1 MGVDVRG
8 VGERH
13 GGRLGLSLRRAALLA
28 VFALS
33 GAVAAIA
40 AIVPSSD
47 AGLLLAKTAVL
58 EPIAI
63 RLEEALLPAPATY
76 VREERMHRGDT
87 FHSVL
92 GRLGINDADIQQLL
106 RQRTILQLLRVGTVV
121 TAEVRAGKDHAGR
134 DHAGR
139 DHDGELV
146 WLGFLSGREVA
157 VRVDRVGRA
166 LVASEQRAQV
176 VTRTVLKSAVI
187 RSSLFAAADAAGIPD
202 SIAIQL
208 AEVFGSDIDFHR
220 ELRQGDRFSVLYELH
235 SVDGRPLRAG
245 RVFAAEFTNQGR
257 KYRALRYADNFYAPD
272 GKNMRKGML
281 RSPLELSRVSSG
293 FGMRMHPLHKAWRAH
308 QGVDYA
314 APAGTRVRAVGDG
327 IVEFAGRQGGY
338 GNLVIVRHASQ
349 ISTYYAHL
357 KAVGRGIRTG
367 ARVAQGDTVGLVG
380 QTGWATGPHLHYEFR
395 VAGTAR
401 NPLSV
406 PLPAGTPV
414 ARHDMDAFR
423 AQSQEMTAQLDL
435 LANGQVA
442 ALE

>member
-8 VGERH
+8 EDKQHR
-13 GGRLGLSLRRAALLA
+13 GRLQLSLRRAALLA
-28 VFALS
+28 AFALS

-47 AGLLLAKTAVL
+47 AELLLAKTALL
-58 EPIAI
+58 EPVEI
-63 RLEEALLPAPATY
+63 RVEDALLPAPGTY
-76 VREERMHRGDT
+76 VREERMQRGDT
-87 FHSVL
+87 FHGLFV
-92 GRLGINDADIQQLL
+92 RLGVNDVDIKQLL
-106 RQRTILQLLRVGTVV
+106 RQRTILQLLRVGTIV
-121 TAEVRAGKDHAGR
+121 TAEVRAGNDN
-134 DHAGR
+134 
-139 DHDGELV
+139 DGELV
-146 WLGFLSGREVA
+146 WLGFLSGRDTA
-157 VRVDRVGRA
+157 VRVERVGRS

-176 VTRTVLKSAVI
+176 VTRNVLKSGLI

-208 AEVFGSDIDFHR
+208 AEVFGSDVDFHR

-245 RVFAAEFTNQGR
+245 RVLAAEFTNQGR

-293 FGMRMHPLHKAWRAH
+293 FGMRLHPLHKAWRAH

-327 IVEFAGRQGGY
+327 IVEFAGKQGGY

-349 ISTYYAHL
+349 VSTYYAHL
-357 KAVGRGIRTG
+357 SAVGRGVRTG

>member
-8 VGERH
+8 MDEQH
-13 GGRLGLSLRRAALLA
+13 GGRLERSLRRAALLA

-47 AGLLLAKTAVL
+47 AELLLAKTAVL
-58 EPIAI
+58 EPVAI
-63 RLEEALLPAPATY
+63 QLEDALLPAPSTY
-76 VREERMHRGDT
+76 VREDRMQRGDT
-87 FHSVL
+87 FNGIL
-92 GRLGINDADIQQLL
+92 ARLGMNDADIQQIL
-106 RQRTILQLLRVGTVV
+106 RQRATLQSLRVGTVV
-121 TAEVRAGKDHAGR
+121 TAEVRAGKDHE
-134 DHAGR
+134 
-139 DHDGELV
+139 GELV
-146 WLGFLSGREVA
+146 WLGFLSGRDTA
-157 VRVDRVGRA
+157 VRVERVGRA

-176 VTRTVLKSAVI
+176 VTRNVLKSALI

-208 AEVFGSDIDFHR
+208 AEVFGSDVDFHR

-245 RVFAAEFTNQGR
+245 RVLAAEFTNQGR

-272 GKNMRKGML
+272 GKSMRKGML

-308 QGVDYA
+308 HGVDYA

-327 IVEFAGRQGGY
+327 IVEFAGKQGGY
-338 GNLVIVRHASQ
+338 GNLVVVRHASQ
-349 ISTYYAHL
+349 VSTYYAHL

-367 ARVAQGDTVGLVG
+367 ARIAQGDTVGLVG

-395 VAGTAR
+395 VAGAAR

-423 AQSQEMTAQLDL
+423 ARSQEMAAQLDL

>member
-1 MGVDVRG
+1 MGVDVREG
-8 VGERH
+8 KG
-13 GGRLGLSLRRAALLA
+13 LGLPFRRTALLA
-28 VFALS
+28 ALAFS
-33 GAVAAIA
+33 GAVAAVA
-40 AIVPSSD
+40 AIVPAD
-47 AGLLLAKTAVL
+47 AELLLAKTARL
-58 EPIAI
+58 EPVEI
-63 RLEEALLPAPATY
+63 RLEEALLPAPTTY
-76 VREERMHRGDT
+76 VREDRIQRGDT
-87 FHSVL
+87 FQGLLV
-92 GRLGINDADIQQLL
+92 RLGVSGADVRLLLRERALQQL
-106 RQRTILQLLRVGTVV
+106 RPGSIV
-121 TAEVRAGKDHAGR
+121 TAEVRAGNGR
-134 DHAGR
+134 
-139 DHDGELV
+139 DGELV
-146 WLGFLSGREVA
+146 WLGFLSGRDSVIRIE
-157 VRVDRVGRA
+157 RVGEGMA
-166 LVASEQRAQV
+166 TSEQRAQV
-176 VTRTVLKSAVI
+176 ETRTVLKSGVI

-208 AEVFGSDIDFHR
+208 AEVFGSDVDFHR

-245 RVFAAEFTNQGR
+245 RVLAAEFSNQGR

-293 FGMRMHPLHKAWRAH
+293 FGMRLHPLHKAWRAH

-349 ISTYYAHL
+349 VSTYYAHL

-367 ARVAQGDTVGLVG
+367 ARVAQGETVGLVG

-395 VAGTAR
+395 VAGAAR

-406 PLPAGTPV
+406 PLPAGAPV
-414 ARHDMDAFR
+414 ARHEMDAFR
-423 AQSQEMTAQLDL
+423 ARSQEMAAQLDL
-435 LANGQVA
+435 LANSQVA